1 VTDEQNHL
9 DLQNTRSSSR
19 APAWVV
25 ALLLTLAI
33 ALCFGS
39 AVTHDFVDFDDPQYV
54 AANERVNTGLSWQ
67 NVRWAFTS
75 VHASYW
81 LPVTWLSLMIDCS
94 IFGPRAGPLIAVN
107 IVHHAINT
115 LLLGHVL
122 ALVTGSWKRAWLVA
136 ALFALH
142 PLRVESVVWVTERK
156 DTLSTLL
163 GLLAVWAHV
172 RFAALPSLRR
182 YALVAIAMTLSLMA
196 KPMLVTLPV
205 LLLLLDYW
213 PLRRFGGIEQRREL
227 VRCVIEKV
235 PLTLI
240 AAIAAAITI
249 YTQRGAMRSTGPLS
263 LLDRVTNSGSAIV
276 AYLHATLWPWPMA
289 AFYPLEND
297 RPLWLGLLCVLVVV
311 AISVSVTMLAVR
323 CDRYRFAAVGWWWFV
338 ISILPVSGLLQS
350 GGQFIADRFT
360 YVPHMGLFVALVWS
374 LPESW
379 LSGARWRAR
388 VTQGVIAALLLA
400 CCVVTAMQVPV
411 WQNAELL
418 WTHAM
423 RVTDRNYLAVAN
435 LGRIRFEQRR
445 WSDSVELLQQ
455 AASWNPQQAST
466 FTNLSLALSNLG
478 RYDEAV
484 TAAERA
490 VKLVPD
496 HVVMQKNLAQAY
508 LRAGRLEDAANT
520 LSVCASLAPSDPGT
534 WLSLAMILQKL
545 NRHDHA
551 LDALSRADSIAGRS
565 VQFRQ
570 ATVVSLLA
578 LARNEQA
585 ELALRELASLRPE
598 QGPLWLELANAWSKQ
613 DQTQRANAAYRKA
626 VEQLP
631 DSVPGWLGLGDTE
644 LALKRP
650 AKAIVCYERVLVYDP
665 QNVEARNRLQALRSL
680 P

>member
-1 VTDEQNHL
+1 MTDKPIQHSPL
-9 DLQNTRSSSR
+9 TTPPGSR
-19 APAWVV
+19 APAWVL
-25 ALLLTLAI
+25 ALMLTLAI

-54 AANERVNTGLSWQ
+54 AANEHVNTGLSWQ

-81 LPVTWLSLMIDCS
+81 LPVTWLSLMTDCS
-94 IFGPRAGPLIAVN
+94 FFGPRPGPLIAVN
-107 IVHHAINT
+107 IVHHAINA

-122 ALVTGSWKRAWLVA
+122 ALVTGARWRAWLVA

-163 GLLAVWAHV
+163 GLLAIWAHV
-172 RFAALPSLRR
+172 RFAASPSLRR
-182 YALVAIAMTLSLMA
+182 YALVAIALTLSLMA

-227 VRCVIEKV
+227 VRCVIEKI

-240 AAIAAAITI
+240 AAVAAAITI
-249 YTQRGAMRSTGPLS
+249 YTQRGAMRNNAPLS
-263 LLDRVTNSGSAIV
+263 LLDRVTNSGCAIV
-276 AYLHATLWPWPMA
+276 AYLRATLWPWPMA
-289 AFYPLEND
+289 AFYPLESN
-297 RPLWLGLLCVLVVV
+297 RPLWMGLLCVFVVV
-311 AISVSVTMLAVR
+311 AISVSVTILAVR
-323 CDRYRFAAVGWWWFV
+323 VDRYRFAAVGWWWFV
-338 ISILPVSGLLQS
+338 IAILPVSGLLQS

-360 YVPHMGLFVALVWS
+360 YVPHMGLFVAVVWA

-379 LSGARWRAR
+379 LSGANLRAR

-400 CCVVTAMQVPV
+400 CGLVTAMQVPV
-411 WQNAELL
+411 WQNAESL

-423 RVTDRNYLAVAN
+423 RVTDRNYLAVSN

-445 WSDSVELLQQ
+445 WSDAVELLQQ
-455 AASWNPQQAST
+455 AATWNPQQAST
-466 FTNLSLALSNLG
+466 YTNLSLALSQLG
-478 RYDEAV
+478 RYDDAV
-484 TAAERA
+484 TTAKRA
-490 VKLVPD
+490 VKLMPD
-496 HVVMQKNLAQAY
+496 QIVMQKNLAQAY

-520 LSVCASLAPSDPGT
+520 LSTCAVLEPSDPGT

-551 LDALSRADSIAGRS
+551 LYALSRADPIAGQS
-565 VQFRQ
+565 VQFRH

-578 LARNEQA
+578 TGKIEEAELGLLELARI
-585 ELALRELASLRPE
+585 RPE
-598 QGPLWLELANAWSKQ
+598 QGPLWLELAAAWQKQ
-613 DQTQRANAAYRKA
+613 GQASHANAAYRKA

-644 LALKRP
+644 AAMK
-650 AKAIVCYERVLVYDP
+650 KTSSAIACYERVLVYDP
-665 QNVEARNRLQALRSL
+665 QNVEAKNRLQTLRST